1 MYHDDIPKT
10 TFTTETS
17 NFFYRVMPFE
27 LKNVGAT
34 YQRLMNEM
42 FQEQIGRNREIYVDD
57 MVVKSMTVEAHVNDL
72 EEVLAQDRKY
82 EMRLNPGK
90 CVFGVKGGKF
100 LGFMLT
106 ERGIK
111 ANPDKCQAIVQM
123 RNPRNLKEVQRL
135 IGKLTTLSRF
145 LPALVEKARPI
156 IMLLRKK

>member
-1 MYHDDIPKT
+1 
-10 TFTTETS
+10 
-17 NFFYRVMPFE
+17 MPFE